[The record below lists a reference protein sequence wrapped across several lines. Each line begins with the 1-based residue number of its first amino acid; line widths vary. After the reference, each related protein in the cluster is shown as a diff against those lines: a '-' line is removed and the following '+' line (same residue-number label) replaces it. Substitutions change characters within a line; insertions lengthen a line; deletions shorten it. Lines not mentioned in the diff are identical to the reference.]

1 MEKGDRVVLWTAEKF
16 PFLLAHLSILHG
28 GGISL
33 PLNPKF
39 TREEMRHFLTD
50 SGARLAVAAA
60 DQLPVLESLR
70 AEATE
75 LHTLV
80 RDVEL
85 TDAPAASPRDTAPTS
100 DDPCLLVYSSGTTG
114 WPKGIVHTNANV
126 AASLRALGDA
136 WRFTPDDVVVNVLPL
151 FHIHGLSFATQLT
164 LLVGGCVLLEDAFHP
179 VDTLDVIGRGSV
191 FMGVPT
197 IYYRFLEQP
206 AFPQKARSWQRV
218 RLFTCGSAPI
228 RPDVLPRLEAI
239 LGRPVINRY
248 GMTEAHIITSLPL
261 DGPWPT
267 GSVGLPLRGIELQV
281 VKEDGQPVAPGEVG
295 RVHVRGPNLFRD
307 YWRNPEATRKAFA
320 GGWFD
325 TGDLGQL
332 DERGFLTLV
341 GRSNQLII
349 TSGYNVYPQVV
360 ERVVNACPGVRESAV
375 FGLADD

>member
-1 MEKGDRVVLWTAEKF
+1 MASLSCRKVAPETRWQAGTLPPFQRRNGMEHKDLCRRRQRANSPFNLARWQADWQTASQCGVYRGTPHWLTTPTRTGMITSVGKPAKPALPAESLGTMSPPFLNELRTSLQQLARHTALVHLGRACSYADLDRLVRHGAALLQQSGMEKGDRVVLWTAEKF
-16 PFLLAHLSILHG
+16 PFLIAHLSILHG

-60 DQLPVLESLR
+60 EQFPVLESLR
-70 AEATE
+70 PEATE

-85 TDAPAASPRDTAPTS
+85 TEALAASPRHTAPTS

-179 VDTLDVIGRGSV
+179 VDTLDVIGHGTV

-206 AFPQKARSWQRV
+206 AFP
-218 RLFTCGSAPI
+218 
-228 RPDVLPRLEAI
+228 E
-239 LGRPVINRY
+239 
-248 GMTEAHIITSLPL
+248 
-261 DGPWPT
+261 
-267 GSVGLPLRGIELQV
+267 
-281 VKEDGQPVAPGEVG
+281 
-295 RVHVRGPNLFRD
+295 
-307 YWRNPEATRKAFA
+307 
-320 GGWFD
+320 
-325 TGDLGQL
+325 
-332 DERGFLTLV
+332 
-341 GRSNQLII
+341 
-349 TSGYNVYPQVV
+349 
-360 ERVVNACPGVRESAV
+360 
-375 FGLADD
+375 